1 MEPLTI
7 ADVFR
12 SNLFSS
18 VSLTASINE
27 IAYVPQRLME
37 LDLFDVQGIATTV
50 AFIEKR
56 GETLALVPNS
66 PRGGVGTS
74 VAIDRR
80 EAIPFQSTHL
90 ELTDRIYADE
100 IQNVRSFGSG
110 NQLQGVTEVRDQRL
124 TKMSR
129 SLDLTLE
136 YHRLGAIQG
145 LVLDAD
151 GTTVIEDLYDKFG
164 ISEPAEVDMN
174 LDAVWAV
181 TDGGVVR
188 KKIAGITRSI
198 DASLGGMM
206 PTGYWAPCGDGF
218 FDALTGHPEIRDTYL
233 HQAAAGELRGDGRRA
248 FSYGGVQ
255 WENYRGQGAVAIDT
269 NHARVV
275 PLGVPELFKTLFA
288 PADTMA
294 AVNTLGLPKYAS
306 AVPDPSGHD
315 KFIEV
320 ASQANPINFC
330 TRPAVLRKLKLT

>member
-12 SNLFSS
+12 SNLFTS
-18 VSLTASINE
+18 VALVAAINE

-37 LDLFDVQGIATTV
+37 VGIFDVQGIPTTV
-50 AFIEKR
+50 AFIEKK
-56 GETLALVPNS
+56 GETLALVPNT
-66 PRGGVGTS
+66 PRGGPGTS
-74 VAIDRR
+74 VAIDKR

-90 ELTDRIYADE
+90 ELTDKIYADE
-100 IQNVRSFGSG
+100 IQNVRSFGNG
-110 NQLQGVTEVRDQRL
+110 NQLQGVEEVRDQRL

-164 ISEPAEVDMN
+164 ISEPAAIDMN
-174 LDAVWAV
+174 LDAAW
-181 TDGGVVR
+181 TSEDGGVVR
-188 KKIAGITRSI
+188 KKLAGVTRGV
-198 DASLGGMM
+198 DDSLGGLK
-206 PTGYWAPCGDGF
+206 PSGYWAPCGDDF

-233 HQAAAGELRGDGRRA
+233 RQSEARELRGDGRRA
-248 FSYGGVQ
+248 FSYGGVE
-255 WENYRGQGAVAIDT
+255 WENYRGQGAVALAD
-269 NHARVV
+269 NVARIV
-275 PLGVPELFKTLFA
+275 PIGVPELFKTLFA

-306 AVPDPSGHD
+306 AAPDPSGHD

-320 ASQANPINFC
+320 ASQSNPINFC
-330 TRPAVLRKLKLT
+330 TRPGALRKLTLT